1 MRQRGHFSVV
11 NVSWTLTPDG
21 SDFPEAFGIVTFSD
35 LEESAFIILT
45 PVADGIPEYTE
56 TFTLLLNNVTGK
68 CLY

>member
-21 SDFPEAFGIVTFSD
+21 SDFPEAFGIVTFND

-56 TFTLLLNNVTGK
+56 TFTLLLNGVTGK